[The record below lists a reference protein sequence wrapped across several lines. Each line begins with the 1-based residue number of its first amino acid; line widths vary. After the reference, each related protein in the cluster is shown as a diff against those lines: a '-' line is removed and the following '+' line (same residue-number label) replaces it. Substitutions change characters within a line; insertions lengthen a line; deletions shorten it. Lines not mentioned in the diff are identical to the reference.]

1 MINWRR
7 RQGKKALATLMR
19 RQGAHARAGVRR
31 RNGTTMAEMPLA
43 LWIIIML
50 CFTLLIFVT
59 NFMRFG
65 FFWNACREAAQQ
77 AAKAQTFLNDTVA
90 TGPSACTVANTW
102 GALATNCWSGLTLT
116 ATNVYIVQTNV
127 ITQTTT
133 TYPTRTKLAA
143 AADTTQNIY
152 CIQVELQGQIAPLV
166 PFSTQGFFGNVPGL
180 TGPFPVDVKSQY
192 TAEVPQGL
200 NQ

>member
-1 MINWRR
+1 MIN
-7 RQGKKALATLMR
+7 RQRQRNKALATLMR
-19 RQGAHARAGVRR
+19 RQGWRHRAGVRR
-31 RNGTTMAEMPLA
+31 GNGTSMAEMPLA
-43 LWIIIML
+43 LWIIVML

-59 NFMRFG
+59 EFMRFG
-65 FFWNACREAAQQ
+65 FFWNACREAAAQ
-77 AAKAQTFLNDTVA
+77 AAKSQTFFTDTVA
-90 TGPSACTVANTW
+90 TGPSACTVANQW
-102 GALATNCWSGLTLT
+102 GSLATNCWSGLTLT

-127 ITQTTT
+127 NTQTTT
-133 TYPTRTKLAA
+133 TYPNRTKLTA

-166 PFSTQGFFGNVPGL
+166 PFPMQSFVGNVPGL